1 MPARINV
8 RNIYIYL
15 YNVKFKQCLDLPS
28 RDLDG
33 HALPRPSPVRA
44 PIKLLIAIT
53 APYSKRLD
61 AGKNAND
68 VQRVAGTALLFYLFR

>member
-15 YNVKFKQCLDLPS
+15 YNVKFKQCTDLPS
-28 RDLDG
+28 RSLDVN
-33 HALPRPSPVRA
+33 ALPRPSPVRA

-53 APYSKRLD
+53 APYSERLD
-61 AGKNAND
+61 AGKNANE
-68 VQRVAGTALLFYLFR
+68 VQRVAGTTFLFYLFR